1 METRIESG
9 SYPAEREELQG
20 CLLVNVDV
28 KEKTRSYD
36 GTIDEVY
43 YSYIQLRFPLGET
56 EERINTEVNRVLES
70 QAKQAKQEA
79 LDNLTVTTGNGNTFD
94 ADGIGRQDMLSAIEA
109 SGTLGLTENNWKLA
123 DNTWKLIQL
132 DELKEASALAIQAK
146 GAILAGE

>member
-1 METRIESG
+1 MQKVESG
-9 SYPAEREELQG
+9 SYPLDREDLQG
-20 CLLVNVDV
+20 QLLININVV
-28 KEKTRSYD
+28 GKTRRNMED
-36 GTIDEVY
+36 VDEAY
-43 YSYIQLRFPLGET
+43 YEYTQLRFPVGET